1 MSEPVGWIGYQDD
14 RLVSFLQ
21 NLQQVNQFLD
31 ATNPTGQVIPLYTSP
46 QKYCPSENNEAYEK
60 GFIDGMAK
68 QRDSAVQRFVESG
81 TPDSELAEHKRIIRE
96 QQAEIEALKSD
107 TIPYRDLHQVVKNV
121 LAQPMRELSDE
132 EIATMLRQQQ
142 TEIEKLGSELD
153 RIVELYTDKAIEN
166 EALKKELALKVSI

>member
-31 ATNPTGQVIPLYTSP
+31 ATNPTGQVIPLYTKP

-68 QRDSAVQRFVESG
+68 QRDSAVQRFVEGG
-81 TPDSELAEHKRIIRE
+81 TPDSELAEHKRIIRKQQAE
-96 QQAEIEALKSD
+96 IEKLKKIVIDTIGQAFYEDDYHKAQAEIEALK
-107 TIPYRDLHQVVKNV
+107 
-121 LAQPMRELSDE
+121 
-132 EIATMLRQQQ
+132 
-142 TEIEKLGSELD
+142 
-153 RIVELYTDKAIEN
+153 
-166 EALKKELALKVSI
+166 EARCVACGWNPNLIGGKK

>member
-1 MSEPVGWIGYQDD
+1 MSEPVAWLFRGHFYDTDPSDWT
-14 RLVSFLQ
+14 VHEHP
-21 NLQQVNQFLD
+21 NV
-31 ATNPTGQVIPLYTSP
+31 PVIPLYTKP

-96 QQAEIEALKSD
+96 QQAEIE
-107 TIPYRDLHQVVKNV
+107 
-121 LAQPMRELSDE
+121 
-132 EIATMLRQQQ
+132 
-142 TEIEKLGSELD
+142 KLGSELD

-166 EALKKELALKVSI
+166 EALHRFIDERGETGQLIIWKAQEK